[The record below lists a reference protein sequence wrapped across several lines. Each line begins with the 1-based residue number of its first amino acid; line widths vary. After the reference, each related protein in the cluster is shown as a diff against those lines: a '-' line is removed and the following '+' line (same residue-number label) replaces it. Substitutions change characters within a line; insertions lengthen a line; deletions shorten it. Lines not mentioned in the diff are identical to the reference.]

1 VVRYSPDSVTLSE
14 ASAPSSLVIDVADL
28 DRREIKR
35 RGMPAD
41 EAAPAAEAP
50 IDDAIE
56 QRAER
61 VIATRP

>member
-1 VVRYSPDSVTLSE
+1 
-14 ASAPSSLVIDVADL
+14 LVIDVADL